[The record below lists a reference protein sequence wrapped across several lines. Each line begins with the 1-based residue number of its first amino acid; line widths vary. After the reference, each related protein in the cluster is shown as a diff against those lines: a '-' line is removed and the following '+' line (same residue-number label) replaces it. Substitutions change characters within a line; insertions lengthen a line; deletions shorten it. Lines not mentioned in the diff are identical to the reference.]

1 MRTFLRLLITATGLL
16 LGGCAATHMAPAP
29 EQTQTL
35 AVTGKLRVGI
45 FSTNPL
51 YARKDPATGAFKGVA
66 VDLGKELARRIGVPF
81 ELVHYPSIAAIIDN
95 AETGQWDAAFL
106 TINAARTKVMDFSA
120 PYAEVEVGYL
130 VPGGSAIADLS
141 SIDRTGIRIA
151 VAQKGGPDV
160 RLSASLKQAA
170 LMRVPSLVNALE
182 LVKSGQAHAMAAN
195 KTYLYS
201 ALGQVPGGRVL
212 EGRISAER
220 IGIAVPK
227 GRGFG
232 ASYVRRFVE
241 DAKREGLVL
250 QAIEDAGL
258 RGVVVAPLAP

>member
-1 MRTFLRLLITATGLL
+1 MRNICGLLITALGLL
-16 LGGCAATHMAPAP
+16 LGGCATTHTVPAP
-29 EQTQTL
+29 EQKQAL
-35 AVTGKLRVGI
+35 AVSGKLRVGI

-51 YARKDPATGAFKGVA
+51 YARKDAVTGEFKGVA
-66 VDLGKELARRIGVPF
+66 IDLGRELARRIGVPF
-81 ELVHYPSIAAIIDN
+81 ELVSYPSIAAIIDN
-95 AETGQWDAAFL
+95 AETGQWDVAFL

-130 VPGGSAIADLS
+130 VPGNSAITS
-141 SIDRTGIRIA
+141 MSNIDKTGIRIA

-160 RLSASLKQAA
+160 RLSASLRQAT
-170 LMRVPSLVNALE
+170 LIRVPSLVNALE
-182 LVKSGQAHAMAAN
+182 LVKSGQTHAMAAN

-201 ALGQVPGGRVL
+201 VLEQVPGGRIL
-212 EGRISAER
+212 EGRISAEY

-241 DAKREGLVL
+241 DAKLEGLVL

-258 RGVVVAPLAP
+258 RGVVVAPPAP